1 MGISFHCQRCKK
13 KIKAPDGAGGKWGSC
28 PHCKHKC
35 YIPLPAAEGD
45 DEIMLA
51 PIDPNE
57 ESKYEDM
64 MRETHSLTQR
74 ILHEKKAPPRE
85 K

>member
-35 YIPLPAAEGD
+35 YIPLPPAEGD
-45 DEIMLA
+45 DVIKLA
-51 PIDPNE
+51 PIDPKDESMYE
-57 ESKYEDM
+57 EM
-64 MRETHSLTQR
+64 MRETHGLTKR
-74 ILHEKKAPPRE
+74 ILHEKDVPPG
-85 K
+85 KD